1 MVSKILKFSIKKLSR
16 TLVDKFSC
24 IEILYLFGSSRDG
37 EVKKGSDIDVGIFIN
52 SSVLKKNPLIGLE
65 IEVYLQ
71 ELLKCSVDVVIMNK
85 ANSVLRYEVLN
96 TGKRI
101 FEKDSDKRRLN
112 ELCFIKDYFD
122 VKYYQQKRNGY
133 GQ

>member
-85 ANSVLRYEVLN
+85 ANSILRYEVLS

-101 FEKDSDKRRLN
+101 YEKNSDKRRLN
-112 ELCFIKDYFD
+112 ELCLIKDYFD
-122 VKYYQQKRNGY
+122 VRYYQQKRNAY
-133 GQ
+133 G

>member
-1 MVSKILKFSIKKLSR
+1 VVSKILKFSIKKLSR